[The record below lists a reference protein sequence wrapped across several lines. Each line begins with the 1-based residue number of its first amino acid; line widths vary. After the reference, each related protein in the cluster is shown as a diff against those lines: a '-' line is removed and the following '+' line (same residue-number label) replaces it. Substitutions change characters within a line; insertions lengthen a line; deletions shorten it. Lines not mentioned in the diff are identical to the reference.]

1 MYMRF
6 ESQHNKMLKL
16 ASIQQINEGLVVMKH
31 FFELNRK
38 LLPLYFNLNIKKEK
52 SVRDYLDI
60 DKINSVND
68 SYNFDV
74 KASKVLLN
82 SDILDYIQNAFFVI
96 QNEGSDLNEKKAAL
110 NIFMSEYNYL
120 KKNWENVDAN

>member
-1 MYMRF
+1 
-6 ESQHNKMLKL
+6 MLKL